1 MKGIPLEFDESARM
15 DGADEFTIFAE
26 IIVPLIKPVL
36 IVAGLFS
43 FTGSWTDCW
52 WPVIVYTDVSKMPIT
67 AGLLLLQ
74 DIYGNYRMIGQL
86 MGSALIAIIPT
97 VMLFLFAQ
105 KYFIESM
112 NLNAGIKG

>member
-1 MKGIPLEFDESARM
+1 
-15 DGADEFTIFAE
+15 
-26 IIVPLIKPVL
+26 
-36 IVAGLFS
+36 
-43 FTGSWTDCW
+43 
-52 WPVIVYTDVSKMPIT
+52 
-67 AGLLLLQ
+67 LLQ

>member
-1 MKGIPLEFDESARM
+1 
-15 DGADEFTIFAE
+15 
-26 IIVPLIKPVL
+26 
-36 IVAGLFS
+36 
-43 FTGSWTDCW
+43 
-52 WPVIVYTDVSKMPIT
+52 MPIT